1 MNDFLLRLA
10 ITTGTDP
17 NSTTSVNIPTTNESE
32 LLANGLNLVYFIA
45 GAVAV
50 ITIVIAGIMYTSSM
64 GDAGRVTKAKNLLT
78 YSIIG
83 LVVILIAFTV
93 TNFVIGRFAS

>member
-10 ITTGTDP
+10 IATGSDS

-50 ITIVIAGIMYTSSM
+50 ITIIIAGLMYASST
-64 GDAGRVTKAKNLLT
+64 GDAGRVTKSKNLLF

-83 LVVILIAFTV
+83 LIVVLVAFVV
-93 TNFVIGRFAS
+93 TNFVIGRFA